1 MRIYIYQTVFKTEL
15 LTEDIRPFGHKVDFA
30 FIINDILH
38 IMAIHFGLAV
48 QEICVA
54 TLPRGAMNPI
64 RKAANPIIATLGG
77 LFGPIG
83 LYFLLSVFFESAN
96 MYDEIPP
103 EDVATAVRVA

>member
-1 MRIYIYQTVFKTEL
+1 M
-15 LTEDIRPFGHKVDFA
+15 TEDIRPFGHKVDFA
-30 FIINDILH
+30 FIINDIL
-38 IMAIHFGLAV
+38 MAIHFGLAV